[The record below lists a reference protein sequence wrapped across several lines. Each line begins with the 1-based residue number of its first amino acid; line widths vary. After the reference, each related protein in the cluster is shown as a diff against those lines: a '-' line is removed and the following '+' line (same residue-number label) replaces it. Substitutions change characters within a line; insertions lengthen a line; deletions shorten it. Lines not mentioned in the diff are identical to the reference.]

1 MHSRPTRGPCFTKVC
16 QSTLPEAHL
25 DALVTVG
32 TVVDDGERLLET
44 GPPDA
49 DDIGNQ
55 LTDGNNHLR
64 AETDRNQSD
73 AWPARSRGV
82 PHAWPRLPAG
92 VFGRRTCVPC
102 SQSCFSW
109 GSRGDGRRRCG
120 WSSAW
125 SCSTWGFHSTER
137 RTCRPGHRRRCKGTG
152 ERKRERER
160 GSNAGFR
167 KDDIQDKMSLS
178 L

>member
-73 AWPARSRGV
+73 A
-82 PHAWPRLPAG
+82 
-92 VFGRRTCVPC
+92 
-102 SQSCFSW
+102 
-109 GSRGDGRRRCG
+109 
-120 WSSAW
+120 
-125 SCSTWGFHSTER
+125 
-137 RTCRPGHRRRCKGTG
+137 
-152 ERKRERER
+152 
-160 GSNAGFR
+160 
-167 KDDIQDKMSLS
+167 
-178 L
+178 